1 MQLGGLFL
9 RKQANKIYAP
19 CRPIFLCVC
28 ECVCVCV
35 CVFFDY
41 VKIQKKR
48 VLCVVTLSKVAA
60 NPFKHV
66 KTIGNFY
73 VAKEW
78 TQTNVKKKRI
88 RRYVADDHVPE
99 NCQQS

>member
-1 MQLGGLFL
+1 MQLGLFFAQASKQNL
-9 RKQANKIYAP
+9 RAVQAH
-19 CRPIFLCVC
+19 FF
-28 ECVCVCV
+28 VCVCV